1 MAGSSG
7 RGRFHIVDSLNAEWN
22 LLAPDSRGSVI
33 AWAEKHQALA
43 PCRCLGDVL
52 LTIRREPDA
61 ALSALLTE
69 VLSNDQLA
77 GRVVVQSMLGK
88 LVRMAQLDEEHEV
101 GDYISAFWC
110 VLKAYP
116 LAARPRKIAAN
127 LVLDTLKQVRR
138 ERYSSRCY
146 GVVPW
151 PPGAQLD
158 EAYEQVK
165 RRDSLDHQWDIAG
178 MTAPDLLDAARHL
191 GAVSVE
197 YGRLLSSVYVEGMS
211 GTEAASRHQITA
223 GSVRVRCSRAVEQ
236 LRRHLPQLLAVA

>member
-7 RGRFHIVDSLNAEWN
+7 RGRFHIVDCLNAEWN
-22 LLAPDSRGSVI
+22 LLTPDSRGSVVR
-33 AWAEKHQALA
+33 WAERHQALT

-52 LTIRREPDA
+52 LAIRREPDA

-151 PPGAQLD
+151 PPGAELD
-158 EAYEQVK
+158 EVYEQVK

-197 YGRLLSSVYVEGMS
+197 YRRLLSSVYVEGMS

-236 LRRHLPQLLAVA
+236 LRQHLQQLLAVA